1 MRINQRMVLRNQSK
15 TRQPFHRRGAKVRRG
30 GAEFQLISLRFLSVL
45 CVSAVGKV
53 FGDIISNLS
62 QNLSVVLALLFCCAT
77 FSPVQAQSQKWVA
90 SWAASAHGP
99 YPSGNASAQP
109 VLQYAIESAEIGA
122 NDQTFR
128 LILRPELWGKSGR
141 LRFSNAFG
149 TKPVTFDDVFI
160 GLQSSAGNVAAGT
173 NSRVT
178 FSSKRS
184 ITIEPG
190 AVVYSDAVSL
200 SFVKNSNDAL
210 LDGRKLAVSFH
221 VVGNSGPMTWHAKA
235 IQTSYLTAPRAGS
248 HGGEDSDASF
258 PYTTTS
264 WYFLDAFEVM
274 APADTVV
281 VACFGDSITDGTLST
296 LNGDD
301 RWPDVLA
308 RRLHAA
314 YGNRVSVI
322 NAGIGGNQIIGP
334 AKYST
339 TAPVSG
345 GPSALD
351 RLERDVLSLS
361 GVTHIVWLEGINDL
375 SRGATAEAVIAG
387 MQQLVK
393 RVHARK
399 IKIIGAT
406 ITSGLGSTGDAG
418 TVSINERRQAINQF
432 IRTSGLFDGVV
443 DFDAVTVDAKTGGLR
458 AEFQP
463 NSTIGGAGDKL
474 HPNRAG
480 YQAMGNAIDIKLLA
494 PATNRK

>member
-1 MRINQRMVLRNQSK
+1 MRHRSLVLLSK
-15 TRQPFHRRGAKVRRG
+15 GVAFTLTLLVCCLA
-30 GAEFQLISLRFLSVL
+30 ASISI
-45 CVSAVGKV
+45 SAQG
-53 FGDIISNLS
+53 
-62 QNLSVVLALLFCCAT
+62 
-77 FSPVQAQSQKWVA
+77 QKWVA

-99 YPSGNASAQP
+99 YPAGNASAQP
-109 VLQYAIESAEIGA
+109 VLQFAIESAEEGA
-122 NDQTFR
+122 VDQTFR
-128 LILRPELWGKSGR
+128 LIIRPDLWGKSGR

-149 TKPVTFDDVFI
+149 TRSVTFDNVFI
-160 GLQSSAGNVAAGT
+160 GVQSSAGNIAAGT
-173 NSRVT
+173 NSRVQ
-178 FSSKRS
+178 FGGKSS
-184 ITIEPG
+184 IAIEPG
-190 AVVYSDAVSL
+190 TVAYSDAVNL
-200 SFVKNSNDAL
+200 AFVKTAADPL
-210 LDGRKLAVSFH
+210 LAGRKLAVSFH

-235 IQTSYLTAPRAGS
+235 LQTSYLTAPRAGS
-248 HGGEDSDASF
+248 HGHEEHDASF

-308 RRLHAA
+308 QRLHAV

-334 AKYST
+334 VKYSAS
-339 TAPVSG
+339 APVSG

-351 RLERDVLSLS
+351 RLERDVLSLV

-375 SRGATAEAVIAG
+375 SRGASAEAVIAG
-387 MQQLVK
+387 MQELTK
-393 RVHARK
+393 RVRARGK

-406 ITSGLGSTGDAG
+406 ITSGLGNTGDAG
-418 TVSINERRQAINQF
+418 SPSVNERRQAINKF
-432 IRTSGLFDGVV
+432 IRTSGLFDGVA
-443 DFDAVTVDAKTGGLR
+443 DFDAATIDAKTGSLR

-480 YQAMGNAIDIKLLA
+480 YQAMGNAIDLKLLA
-494 PATNRK
+494 PLRK

>member
-1 MRINQRMVLRNQSK
+1 MLRNK
-15 TRQPFHRRGAKVRRG
+15 
-30 GAEFQLISLRFLSVL
+30 LLS
-45 CVSAVGKV
+45 S
-53 FGDIISNLS
+53 I
-62 QNLSVVLALLFCCAT
+62 LALVVCFI
-77 FSPVQAQSQKWVA
+77 VYGQALSQSQKWVA

-109 VLQYAIESAEIGA
+109 VLQYAIESPETGA
-122 NDQTFR
+122 TDQSFR
-128 LILRPELWGKSGR
+128 LILRPDLWGKRGR

-149 TKPVTFDDVFI
+149 TRPVTFDDVFI
-160 GLQSSAGNVAAGT
+160 GLQSSAGNVTAGT
-173 NSRVT
+173 NRRLL
-178 FSSKRS
+178 FGGKRS

-190 AVVYSDAVSL
+190 AVAYSDAVNL
-200 SFVKNSNDAL
+200 AFVKTTSDPL
-210 LDGRKLAVSFH
+210 LAGRKLAVSFH
-221 VVGNSGPMTWHAKA
+221 VAGNSGPMTWHAKA
-235 IQTSYLTAPRAGS
+235 LQTSYLTAARAGS
-248 HGGEDSDASF
+248 HGGEERDTSF
-258 PYTTTS
+258 PFTTTS

-274 APADTVV
+274 APADTTVIV
-281 VACFGDSITDGTLST
+281 CLGDSITDGTLST

-301 RWPDVLA
+301 RWPDVLS

-322 NAGIGGNQIIGP
+322 NAGIGGNQITGP
-334 AKYST
+334 ANYPP
-339 TAPVSG
+339 TAPFAG

-387 MQQLVK
+387 MQELVQ
-393 RVHARK
+393 RVRASGK
-399 IKIIGAT
+399 IKISKIIGAT
-406 ITSGLGSTGDAG
+406 ITSGVGYNGPAG
-418 TVSINERRQAINQF
+418 TAEVNERRQIINNF
-432 IRTSGLFDGVV
+432 IRTGGLFDGVA
-443 DFDAVTVDAKTGGLR
+443 DFDAATVDPQTGALR

-480 YQAMGNAIDIKLLA
+480 YQAMGNAIDLKLLA

>member
-1 MRINQRMVLRNQSK
+1 MKLNKHLAL
-15 TRQPFHRRGAKVRRG
+15 T
-30 GAEFQLISLRFLSVL
+30 
-45 CVSAVGKV
+45 
-53 FGDIISNLS
+53 
-62 QNLSVVLALLFCCAT
+62 LALLICCPA
-77 FSPVQAQSQKWVA
+77 SALAQSQKWAA

-109 VLQYAIESAEIGA
+109 VLQYAIESAETGA

-128 LILRPELWGKSGR
+128 VIIRPELWGKSGR

-149 TKPVTFDDVFI
+149 TRPVTFDDVFV

-173 NSRVT
+173 NSRVM
-178 FSSKRS
+178 FGGKRS
-184 ITIEPG
+184 VTIESG
-190 AVVYSDAVSL
+190 AVAYSDAVNL
-200 SFVKNSNDAL
+200 SFVGNSTDAL
-210 LDGRKLAVSFH
+210 LAGRKLAVSFH
-221 VVGNSGPMTWHAKA
+221 VVGSSGPMTWHAKA

-274 APADTVV
+274 APADTIV

-308 RRLHAA
+308 QRLHAA

-334 AKYST
+334 AKYSA

-351 RLERDVLSLS
+351 RMERDVLSLS

-375 SRGATAEAVIAG
+375 SRGTSSEAVIAG
-387 MQQLVK
+387 MQELVK
-393 RVHARK
+393 RVRVHR

-406 ITSGLGSTGDAG
+406 ITSGLGNTGDAG
-418 TVSINERRQAINQF
+418 SVSVNERRQTINKF
-432 IRTSGLFDGVV
+432 IRTGGLFDGVA
-443 DFDAVTVDAKTGGLR
+443 DFDAATIDAKTGGLR

-480 YQAMGNAIDIKLLA
+480 YQAMGNAIDLKLLA
-494 PATNRK
+494 PKTNRK